1 MNGTCDSSLMNDTNE
16 KRYTNTGYV
25 CLKKIYRFVLVYLN
39 KYKPITQI
47 NKSGMNCVIKGLHL
61 LRYFFLDINRVFLRC
76 HIVNHIVRCRP
87 NCSEYE

>member
-47 NKSGMNCVIKGLHL
+47 NKSGMNCVI
-61 LRYFFLDINRVFLRC
+61 
-76 HIVNHIVRCRP
+76 
-87 NCSEYE
+87 